1 MLLQTSHA
9 VAHAPSFF
17 LSLTLGAYASA
28 VALQKCGGRHPLLN
42 PTLLAIIIVS
52 TTLLLLHADY
62 QVYFRAAQPIH
73 ALLGPAVVALA
84 TPLYRHLPLIRE
96 RTAPLLLAL
105 VAGSLSAIVSSVGLG
120 WCLGISGPELLSLAP
135 RSATTAVSMTIAANI
150 GGIPALTAILT
161 IVTGISAAVTAGYV
175 LDALRVRDAA
185 ARGFSMGLAG
195 HGIATARAF
204 QEDQTTGTFA
214 GVAMGLNAVATAVL
228 TPIII
233 RLLMH

>member
-1 MLLQTSHA
+1 
-9 VAHAPSFF
+9 
-17 LSLTLGAYASA
+17 
-28 VALQKCGGRHPLLN
+28 
-42 PTLLAIIIVS
+42 
-52 TTLLLLHADY
+52 
-62 QVYFRAAQPIH
+62 
-73 ALLGPAVVALA
+73 
-84 TPLYRHLPLIRE
+84 
-96 RTAPLLLAL
+96 
-105 VAGSLSAIVSSVGLG
+105 
-120 WCLGISGPELLSLAP
+120 
-135 RSATTAVSMTIAANI
+135 MTIAANI
-150 GGIPALTAILT
+150 GEIPALTAILT